1 MPFQLKGGRVKKSL
15 WKKQLLVD
23 KDLFLIQFQQ
33 ALSEFSKCRV
43 RKKFLTRK
51 KIPVEN
57 SQKKSRSRI
66 HKKNP
71 GREFTK
77 RNPSG
82 EFTKK
87 IPFMISKKNPG
98 RKFTKK
104 NPGREFSKKESR
116 SRNFSPTLMWIVCQ
130 NPIRSV

>member
-57 SQKKSRSRI
+57 SQK
-66 HKKNP
+66 NP

-77 RNPSG
+77 
-82 EFTKK
+82 K
-87 IPFMISKKNPG
+87 IPVENSQKEIPVENSQKK
-98 RKFTKK
+98 
-104 NPGREFSKKESR
+104 SHS
-116 SRNFSPTLMWIVCQ
+116 
-130 NPIRSV
+130 